1 MFQEGLGSIQ
11 SGHFSYTQLPGNCL
25 GLHFVMKK
33 PEKYFVPLIGIAI
46 IFLVIYRDLMEAV
59 ISGVDFRQAI
69 LVSAGLAIIVV
80 SLRFDHQLIL
90 CLKSL
95 KDCSGGTLMKVAVT
109 TVALYL
115 VVDLLLGGF
124 YPEVHIPTRYGW
136 SVTARDKANRRIENT
151 KDNYREVVV
160 QHHANGFKRWPIDH
174 GSKTR
179 VLVIGD
185 SFTEMDYVS
194 NGEEWYAYLEREFP
208 EIAFYVFGAGG
219 YGTLQ
224 EYMVLDEYF
233 DEIVPQAVI
242 WQFCRNDFGNNYYD
256 LDRQDYPLNIHTYR
270 PYWENG
276 SIVYKLPLPFANLRK
291 ISFTADRLLK
301 LYDDKRRIW
310 AQEDIAAYLNKKA
323 EHDKM
328 SIQGLINSVL
338 DVERK
343 AIEVTR
349 ELAREIRLRVGDIPV
364 YFFNAC
370 GSFDEDTLSVCEAGG
385 FQCQDFI
392 YEYMQS
398 LADKGIQVVIE
409 NDGHWNLAG
418 NEYAGRKLVEYFKN
432 NGGIIPDR
440 YSQKADSLSIG
451 PLNQEIAE

>member
-1 MFQEGLGSIQ
+1 
-11 SGHFSYTQLPGNCL
+11 
-25 GLHFVMKK
+25 MKNSA
-33 PEKYFVPLIGIAI
+33 KYFLIPLGV
-46 IFLVIYRDLMEAV
+46 FLISLAVYRDLAGAV

-69 LVSAGLAIIVV
+69 LVSAGLAVIVV
-80 SLRFDHQLIL
+80 SLKFDHQLIL
-90 CLKSL
+90 YLKKL
-95 KDCSGGTLMKVAVT
+95 KDCSCGPLVKVAVT
-109 TVALYL
+109 TAVLYL
-115 VVDLLLGGF
+115 VADLLLGRF
-124 YPEVHIPTRYGW
+124 YPKVHIPARYGW
-136 SVTARDKANRRIENT
+136 SVTANNKVNRTIQNT
-151 KDNYREVVV
+151 KGNYREVVV
-160 QHHANGFKRWPIDH
+160 QYHANGFKRWPIDH
-174 GSKTR
+174 GSKAR

-208 EIAFYVFGAGG
+208 ELAFYVFGAGG

-233 DEIVPQAVI
+233 DEIKSQAVI

-276 SIVYKLPLPFANLRK
+276 SIVYRLPLPFANLRK

-301 LYDDKRRIW
+301 LYDDKRRLW
-310 AQEDIAAYLNKKA
+310 AQEDIAADLNKKA
-323 EHDKM
+323 EYDKEYDKM
-328 SIQGLINSVL
+328 NINSLL

-349 ELAREIRLRVGDIPV
+349 ELARKIRLRVGDIPV

-370 GSFDEDTLSVCEAGG
+370 GPFDADNLSVCEAGG

-392 YEYMQS
+392 YEYMRS

-409 NDGHWNLAG
+409 NDGHWNLEG
-418 NEYAGRKLVEYFKN
+418 NGYAGRKLVEYFKN

-440 YSQKADSLSIG
+440 YSQISDALPIG
-451 PLNQEIAE
+451 PLNQEITE